1 MKKIIAITTSILIL
15 SIACS
20 DKKETEEKN
29 INELSSTFDSTELQ
43 TTELEEKEELD
54 KSFFMNYKFKPG
66 EVLKYRMTIFSRSDQ
81 HMEADTIMDNSVE
94 QKLIYIL
101 NLNTVS
107 VDEESIAEIQ
117 CTVKSINM
125 EASGMGNEVS
135 YQSGIEIDSSE
146 LAKFAEH
153 ESFINTPFS
162 LRVNKNGRLIEIY
175 KIDKIMNRFLSLRG
189 LQDSVRTED
198 LPILKQDLSER
209 VIKPFISQIIR
220 EFPNHKMAIDSI
232 WSYQRQSIPVMTFN
246 IEFTNV
252 YRVGNLELFE
262 DEKVAVIDP
271 TVKTKVTG
279 ESTYSEGGV
288 NYQFE
293 KPISSASG
301 KIYFNLDRGLVQKSR
316 TETRMENAF
325 TVEMPTPQG
334 MQKGDTREVTTN
346 VNVLELL

>member
-1 MKKIIAITTSILIL
+1 MNKIIAITTIFLL
-15 SIACS
+15 VLIAC
-20 DKKETEEKN
+20 DNKKETDKKSIEE
-29 INELSSTFDSTELQ
+29 LGSTFDSTELP

-66 EVLKYRMTIFSRSDQ
+66 ELLKYRMSIFSRNDQ
-81 HMEADTIMDNSVE
+81 HIEADTIMDNSIE
-94 QKLIYIL
+94 QTLIYLIDFKTL
-101 NLNTVS
+101 S
-107 VDEESIAEIQ
+107 VDEDSVAEIQ
-117 CTVKSINM
+117 CTVRSINL

-135 YQSGIEIDSSE
+135 YQSGAEIDSTE

-153 ESFINTPFS
+153 ESFINYPFS

-189 LQDSVRTED
+189 LEDSVRSED
-198 LPILKQDLSER
+198 LPMLKQDLSDR

-220 EFPNHKMAIDSI
+220 EVPNYKMSIDSS
-232 WSYQRQSIPVMTFN
+232 WTYKRQSIPVMTFSVDY
-246 IEFTNV
+246 TNLYKIGKV
-252 YRVGNLELFE
+252 ELFE
-262 DEKVAVIDP
+262 DEKVAVIDGA
-271 TVKTKVTG
+271 VETKVTG
-279 ESTYSEGGV
+279 DNTYSEGGV

-301 KIYFNLDRGLVQKSR
+301 KIYFNLDRGLIQKSR
-316 TETRMENAF
+316 TETKMENAF

-334 MQKGDTREVTTN
+334 IQKGNTREVTIN